1 MLKSSYF
8 RQQAAALQYTLQQQ
22 QSAGWLKRLFAWLI
36 LGLALMV
43 GFAMMMVVLLLS
55 WLLIPLMIYRAR
67 KRIQVKQNAS
77 DASPYSNVIE
87 GEIVDDMDNSQRR

>member
-1 MLKSSYF
+1 MLKFSYF
-8 RQQAAALQYTLQQQ
+8 RQQAAALQYTLQQH
-22 QSAGWLKRLFAWLI
+22 SAGWLKRLFALLI

-43 GFAMMMVVLLLS
+43 GLSMMMLVMLLS

-67 KRIQVKQNAS
+67 KRIQTKQNAS